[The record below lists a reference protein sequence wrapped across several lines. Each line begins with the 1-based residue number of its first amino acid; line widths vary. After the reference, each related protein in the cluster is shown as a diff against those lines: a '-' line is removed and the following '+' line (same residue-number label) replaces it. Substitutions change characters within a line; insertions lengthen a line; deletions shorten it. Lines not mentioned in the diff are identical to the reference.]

1 MKTNL
6 NPVPES
12 NGHARMQR
20 IQDNLQ
26 MMQTYFDALFGKNL
40 KPILDMLDENIEWL
54 IVPTGDTLKGKDEIA
69 RLAPNHWAASPD
81 RIKTLV
87 NLFANEEYAS
97 LEYRTSGTLT
107 NQADFPSIKFEP
119 TGKKYEFLCCF
130 VFHIKNGK
138 IDRVHEY
145 FDMETVKRQLGT
157 VDTQH
162 DTESF
167 AQKFKKIYLGDDLDG
182 FMQLVDKDAVWSFM
196 ATGEKFCGVD
206 QIRKAAEKSMAGR
219 IHTKDLHMELTNMF
233 SGEGQ
238 VCIEYLHRAIM
249 PENSTI
255 TGSPPAGTEIA
266 VPICITM
273 HVKNGKFDKF
283 DEYMDLATLSGVKQH
298 LFSDTRPSPDPG
310 ANFVQAFTAA
320 FTSDDIESFLN
331 LIAPEGEWVIMATG
345 ETFRGL
351 DQIRQLATR
360 SVAARNHTSDL
371 GIKPTNVFTNA
382 DGSKLCW
389 EYVHTGVVTDKWPS
403 SSHKPA
409 PGTKFHL
416 PIMLMCE
423 IREGKLIKVR
433 EYFDLLTLT
442 EAGSPHRLY
451 S

>member
-6 NPVPES
+6 DPTPES
-12 NGHARMQR
+12 NVQARMQR

-26 MMQTYFDALFGKNL
+26 MMRTYFDALFGKNL
-40 KPILDMLDENIEWL
+40 KPILDMLDENIERL
-54 IVPTGDTLKGKDEIA
+54 IVPTGDTLKGKEQIA
-69 RLAPNHWAASPD
+69 KLAPNHLAASPD

-87 NLFANEEYAS
+87 NVFANEEFAS
-97 LEYRTSGTLT
+97 LEYRTAGTLT
-107 NQADFPSIKFEP
+107 NQADFPSIEFEP

-145 FDMETVKRQLGT
+145 FDMETVRRQLGT
-157 VDTQH
+157 TGTQH

-182 FMQLVDKDAVWSFM
+182 FMQLVDKDAVWNFM
-196 ATGEKFCGVD
+196 ATGEKFCGIE

-233 SGEGQ
+233 SGEEQ
-238 VCIEYLHRAIM
+238 VCIEYLHRAMM

-255 TGSPPAGTEIA
+255 TGSPSAGAEIA

-283 DEYMDLATLSGVKQH
+283 DEYMDPATLNGVKQH
-298 LFSDTRPSPDPG
+298 RFSDTRLSPAPG
-310 ANFVQAFTAA
+310 AHFVQAFTAA

-345 ETFRGL
+345 EMFRGL
-351 DQIRQLATR
+351 DQVRQLATR
-360 SVAARNHTSDL
+360 SVAARNHRDGL

-403 SSHKPA
+403 TSHKPA
-409 PGTKFHL
+409 PSTKFDL
-416 PIMLMCE
+416 PIMRMCE

-433 EYFDLLTLT
+433 EYFDLLTIT
-442 EAGSPHRLY
+442 EAGTPHRLY